1 MIPFRPVWIAAVGLA
16 AVLVGCSG
24 APRLASQP
32 STPVNLTGHW
42 VVEPSA
48 SDDAVALIKAALP
61 HPKQQRKS
69 RYDLW
74 GNEVR
79 EGDEPGT
86 YPPGSGRGADR
97 RSGDGGGRSG
107 RGSGRAGSDAGGDS
121 AGYSARE
128 AAPAWGRMRPYD
140 YVAYFAAPPQRLD
153 ISQEATVVRV
163 GSGDRMRA
171 FIPGD
176 RDPIN
181 LTDRW
186 QRRFA
191 RRVHGRSSGAAR
203 WAARALRQRRSP
215 APRALKPP
223 GHDGAVEMGLRP
235 PRGAVSA
242 ISGDR
247 SHMQPSGLREGRDA
261 HKPNSVPG
269 RRVRRSGLI

>member
-16 AVLVGCSG
+16 AVLMGCSG

-181 LTDRW
+181 LTDR
-186 QRRFA
+186 
-191 RRVHGRSSGAAR
+191 VGS
-203 WAARALRQRRSP
+203 RALRGGWKGDAFVVSSNDAKNLRVLESYRHINEGRLDRVLEFAVPGVKSVTVHSVYRRATDAEISDSAVEGPP
-215 APRALKPP
+215 AP
-223 GHDGAVEMGLRP
+223 LR
-235 PRGAVSA
+235 
-242 ISGDR
+242 
-247 SHMQPSGLREGRDA
+247 
-261 HKPNSVPG
+261 
-269 RRVRRSGLI
+269 